1 MIVNNE
7 QQKEPVQVL
16 QKEVVQTPQKEPEQ
30 TPQKEPTNKFN
41 TERAYE
47 WLYNL
52 SGESRDFYDDTRVA
66 KYSNEF
72 IKNRFKLIYTQLG
85 KPMPPQEELDSL
97 YLSFFDKVEVEKK
110 NPVLTSESQ
119 TPISKETT
127 ESPSTSKTT
136 PSLSESKPKKN
147 RFVDQD
153 AMTDEDMYGSY
164 RTEDSQPSYNY
175 AKIANEQEP
184 PAWASEQVKDDY
196 VQRKKLYDFVERE
209 GYLDKEPV
217 DKTEKETEE
226 REYSDL
232 YAQHNQMFNES
243 ATFAEYIKKSDI
255 SWFNMNEEDAEIQ
268 FEQIYGRLGFTATQ
282 TGRGTNKLIITSPD
296 GVDNIEVRLFTDKYK
311 STNEKHGDM
320 EYRDGFHK
328 TRIKNWMSEE
338 IKKVP
343 DPLMIAG
350 TDRVDVA
357 SKIKA
362 GFQLST
368 VFSEED
374 KSRLF
379 GIMED
384 DIYSAYDEGMIFNP
398 EKAEQLLR
406 LKIKESAQYLEYRK
420 KDYDKVLSKHGRQ
433 QESSSMKRFDISK
446 ETNKEV
452 STEVKQAGLS
462 LESSQER
469 HDFLQ
474 ETYRKFLSE
483 KQMYSSVVGQSLIKN
498 DTYKMF
504 DFANSDEDM
513 YLMAYA
519 GVNFVDI
526 PLEQISING
535 RAGTYNEAVNILTDY
550 ASIRQARL
558 GKLDVSIDL
567 DNVTGDIA
575 KSLLED
581 LGSIKERNKVER
593 FEEYKEDNLMF
604 KTRIGLENMGD
615 FFQNIGLSTLGV
627 VADTRYAVHDLL
639 SPLFGDE
646 AMDAWL
652 TGKHKENLPRIGGSG
667 SFSPRLNSA
676 LHPEMIKNLKE
687 EYLPLYGSNI
697 SDARTFGEFMAYGSD
712 ALANS
717 LPASAM
723 FMINPTL
730 GLVTIGATTYGSEMY
745 NIDTEIAS
753 IRERVNNETVDA
765 ETLDARSRKMMEMT
779 RLEARA
785 LALSKAGIE
794 VAFTRAFTYNFFKNA
809 AAAKNFSGARNQLNA
824 QGIAREYTKHLRLGL
839 SGKVGYYTGLSSNA
853 ILREIPEE
861 ELIAMSTYGV
871 ETAWGLREYNQQEV
885 EKLMADTGL
894 NSLFSSMGMAKL
906 AQAGNVKNVTNG
918 VDNLIKNNLF
928 IDNEVRIN
936 ALNLDAQQALAKELS
951 RPESRQDKETID
963 FLTQVVDES
972 SQKVVDFDNRKQEIL
987 DDMIPEDKKQI
998 VDAFGEIEK
1007 IQEALIRDNEPFVAN
1022 TSIDKINSL
1031 REQVKKVMLKYPS
1044 EHSFKYLPLDAQ
1056 QKYKEDA
1063 VEAIIDEEYNGNAEG
1078 LSYSVRVSDNTDE
1091 QPNLEQNS
1099 DEDITEQQINERAV
1113 KMYLDDVRNKE
1124 RENKESITVLPGFD
1138 VLSMYNYVPTVTREE
1153 LDAFNLS
1160 DALTISNQKI
1170 ANLELDFGAQP
1181 VYDKPAPRL
1190 EVDKEGRIVEGIRM
1204 TADEIDVRI
1213 DERRDKYL
1221 QDLKELQ
1228 EEYGV
1233 DKKGVSLNAEEIN
1246 AKRIQELEQKRAEEL
1261 KAVEEKPVEEKEEIP
1276 FEIRSNSRISAE
1288 TNVYPKA
1295 GKQTTITLTPSM
1307 TDYENLSPSENSLAI
1322 ALDIAHV
1329 ASKYSNTV
1337 SVQGGILRLIENNRG
1352 YYALDILRDHYSG
1365 FITRSIDDVI
1375 KEFRGSEADLSLLRQ
1390 LLEAR
1395 QKPDTEEQS
1404 PTDEINARYDAE
1416 ISNVQTGVNQDYI
1429 DAKAELDKKRREE
1442 SQEDLDRFTD
1452 EGRRY
1457 TEGKP
1462 ATGME
1467 GDVSLD
1473 ARSENEQRLQ
1483 DVLSR
1488 LEAYNNEGD
1497 FMSFI
1502 GTQGPKISDQKR
1514 QPSELQSH
1522 VIQFFN
1528 DIENGRTANLGNIEA
1543 ILDASDIS
1551 RELLSQ
1557 MPSDLKLNLG
1567 NDNLINMMNTL
1578 TQQVGMGMNPFGES
1592 LAGVSVL
1599 MNSVFRDSK
1608 TGKQFINLN
1617 NEASRIVAEVKQNV
1631 SKIKEDHIKAYEEDA
1646 KNDTDYLET
1655 KNEEFLNPNSLTNSY
1670 EQSILGSLYRL
1681 MGETNLDGVDV
1692 EFQRNKNLIL
1702 QELAIRKEDYEANK
1716 DDKAKEI
1723 AYRKWES
1730 VVNKLGVADAKSY
1743 EQVRANASARNANM
1757 IDRLAEAQPTD
1768 AALKRIKDFNRFQPK
1783 VLNRYLPSFLRVSTN
1798 NQGYVDAF
1806 GLPDEDGTIGG
1817 ANQTKDV
1824 TMPES
1829 LLGSNN
1835 IRLSTGMY
1843 FDQAYGSL
1851 QGLQM
1856 DIEGRKTY
1864 RTLTYLMQMPSFQGM
1879 FEGNSVTESGRVN
1892 KSEEYQRFEKLFL
1905 QREQTF
1911 DKDIQ
1916 YSHRKPVDVGEVT
1929 HGLGT
1934 LSNSMLQAT
1943 YSTVAAI
1950 SLTRL
1955 SQNTSQ
1961 FQSAVNG
1968 SLPMVSSHQARAH
1981 LMRATT
1987 QFYTGTAGLL
1997 NGNHSKTW
2005 VGKTLEKQLGIT
2017 PYASNIYAQS
2027 QTGLRN
2033 SIASE
2038 LITNQNKKYPLS
2050 YYLRRFNMIEEDVNS
2065 ENSQKVIKKFEEGG
2079 LPTILDKKQALYY
2092 PEQFMNLIAKSQNLA
2107 LEVGLAMG
2115 DRAAANATF
2124 ESFYIDHRIKN
2135 GAEYSMS
2142 NPRAFWDVENKNPN
2156 KEAIR
2161 YADEMVDRTQL
2172 QTVSTG
2178 QAGLYSEYSDPSNKT
2193 RTQLFIPYQKFI
2205 MNARIDVAAQM
2216 MKIQDPNVTEDDK
2229 IIARG
2234 ALKGR
2239 IAEVATFSATRN
2251 MQWTALAK
2259 GSAGLMV
2266 MFGMTDDDDVE
2277 RYNMATEFVGDYLPI
2292 EDRSIVSPPN
2302 KRIEEAES
2310 FEEQQIIAAQNKLMF
2325 SNLRMDAHD
2334 LHLEMMEYEGKFKMS
2349 NFEPDFMRDV
2359 MQEIV
2364 SVGFTVPRPNI
2375 VTEAGNIFFN
2385 KVMSEAGIQVQ
2396 ADEFLS
2402 SDVKGMNTPEGWKNL
2417 VEQNLGVATIGIEQ
2431 AAKLKAAY
2439 DYMTL
2444 GMKYK
2449 SMPLSPEG
2457 EIPVSISSLTQPQRE
2472 QLANVSRTLFISRM
2486 AMIITPIPVKGDV
2499 NKILARMERQLETYY
2514 DAVGTDSDGR
2524 PMGEFDTA
2532 PRRQSVLEQE

>member
-7 QQKEPVQVL
+7 PKKEPVQ
-16 QKEVVQTPQKEPEQ
+16 TPQE
-30 TPQKEPTNKFN
+30 EPTKKFN
-41 TERAYE
+41 SKRAYE

-52 SGESRDFYDDTRVA
+52 SAESREFYDDTRVA
-66 KYSNEF
+66 KYSTES
-72 IKNRFKLIYTQLG
+72 IKNRFSLIYSQLG

-97 YLSFFDKVEVEKK
+97 YSSFFDEVVDEKK
-110 NPVLTSESQ
+110 NPILTSESQ
-119 TPISKETT
+119 SPISEEPT

-136 PSLSESKPKKN
+136 PSSSVSKPKKD
-147 RFVDQD
+147 RVVDQD
-153 AMTDEDMYGSY
+153 GMTDEAMYDSY
-164 RTEDSQPSYNY
+164 RQEDSHPRYNY

-184 PAWASEQVKDDY
+184 PAWASEQVKADY
-196 VQRKKLYDFVERE
+196 LQRKKLYDFVERE

-217 DKTEKETEE
+217 DKTVKETVE

-243 ATFAEYIKKSDI
+243 ATFTDYINKSDI
-255 SWFNMNEEDAEIQ
+255 SWFNLNEEEAEIQ

-282 TGRGTNKLIITSPD
+282 AGRGTNKLIITSPS
-296 GVDNIEVRLFTDKYK
+296 GESEEVRLFTDQYK
-311 STNEKHGDM
+311 SRNEKYGDM
-320 EYRDGFHK
+320 EYRDEFHK
-328 TRIKNWMSEE
+328 NRIKTWMSDQ
-338 IKKVP
+338 IKSVP

-350 TDRVDVA
+350 KDRVEVA
-357 SKIKA
+357 SKIRA
-362 GFQLST
+362 GYGMST
-368 VFSEED
+368 IFSDED

-379 GIMED
+379 GILQD
-384 DIYSAYDEGMIFNP
+384 DFYSVYDEGMVFNP
-398 EKAEQLLR
+398 EKAEQVLR
-406 LKIKESAQYLEYRK
+406 LKLDEAGKYLAYQK
-420 KDYDKVLSKHGRQ
+420 TNYDKVLSQYGRQ
-433 QESSSMKRFDISK
+433 KESSAMKRFDVSK
-446 ETNKEV
+446 EVGGEV
-452 STEVKQAGLS
+452 SAEVKKAGLAY
-462 LESSQER
+462 ESSQER
-469 HDFLQ
+469 YDFLQ
-474 ETYRKFLSE
+474 DTYNKFMSQ
-483 KQMYSSVVGQSLIKN
+483 KQMYSSIVGQSLIKN
-498 DTYKMF
+498 DTYKLF

-513 YLMAYA
+513 YLMSYA
-519 GVNFVDI
+519 GVNFSDI

-535 RAGTYNEAVNILTDY
+535 RAGTYNEAVRILTDY

-558 GKLDVSIDL
+558 GNLDVSIDL

-581 LGSIKERNKVER
+581 LSSIKERNKVER

-604 KTRIGLENMGD
+604 KTRIGLENIGD
-615 FFQNIGLSTLGV
+615 FFQNIGISGLGMIADARYTL
-627 VADTRYAVHDLL
+627 HDVL
-639 SPLFGDE
+639 SPIFGEE

-652 TGKHKENLPRIGGSG
+652 TGKNKVKTGIGATGV
-667 SFSPRLNSA
+667 A
-676 LHPEMIKNLKE
+676 IHPEMIKNLRE
-687 EYLPLYGSNI
+687 EYLPLYGSSI

-717 LPASAM
+717 LPTSAM
-723 FMINPTL
+723 FMINPAL
-730 GLVTIGATTYGSEMY
+730 GLTTIAATTYGSEMY
-745 NIDTEIAS
+745 NIDTEIAA
-753 IRERVNNETVDA
+753 IRERVDSEIVDA
-765 ETLDARSRKMMEMT
+765 ETLDARSRKMIEMT

-785 LALSKAGIE
+785 LALSKAGVE
-794 VAFTRAFTYNFFKNA
+794 AGFTRLFTYNFFKNA
-809 AAAKNFSGARNQLNA
+809 AAAKNFAGVRNELNARN
-824 QGIAREYTKHLRLGL
+824 IAREYTKHLRLGL
-839 SGKVGYYTGLSSNA
+839 SGKVAYYTGLSSNA
-853 ILREIPEE
+853 IAREIPEE
-861 ELIAMSTYGV
+861 ELIAMTTYGIEV
-871 ETAWGLREYNQQEV
+871 AWGLKDYNADEV
-885 EKLMADTGL
+885 SKLFQDTGL
-894 NSLFSSMGMAKL
+894 NSLFSSIGMAKL
-906 AQAGNVKNVTNG
+906 SQAGNVKNVSMA
-918 VDNLIKNNLF
+918 VDNLIKNNMF
-928 IDNEVRIN
+928 IEDEVRIS
-936 ALNLDAQQALAKELS
+936 ALTLDAQQALANELS

-972 SQKVVDFDNRKQEIL
+972 SQKVLDYDNRKQEIL
-987 DDMIPEDKKQI
+987 DGMIPEDKKQI

-1007 IQEALIRDNEPFVAN
+1007 IQDALVRSNEPFVST
-1022 TSIDKINSL
+1022 TSIEKINEL
-1031 REQVKKVMLKYPS
+1031 REQIKRVLLKYPS
-1044 EHSFKYLPLDAQ
+1044 ETAFNYLPLEAQ
-1056 QKYKEDA
+1056 SMYKEDA
-1063 VEAIIDEEYNGNAEG
+1063 VRAIIDEEYDGNAEG
-1078 LSYSVRVSDNTDE
+1078 LSYTISVGDPQAATME
-1091 QPNLEQNS
+1091 QDQEM
-1099 DEDITEQQINERAV
+1099 DITQEQINERAV

-1124 RENKESITVLPGFD
+1124 VENMESITVLPGFD
-1138 VLSMYNYVPTVTREE
+1138 VLNMYNYVPTVTKKEIE
-1153 LDAFNLS
+1153 DFNLTNR
-1160 DALTISNQKI
+1160 LTVAKQKI

-1181 VYDKPAPRL
+1181 VYDKPAPKL

-1213 DERRDKYL
+1213 DERREKYL
-1221 QDLKELQ
+1221 QDIKELQ
-1228 EEYGV
+1228 EQYGV
-1233 DKKGVSLNAEEIN
+1233 DEKGVSLNAEEIN
-1246 AKRIQELEQKRAEEL
+1246 AKRIEELEQKRAEEL

-1276 FEIRSNSRISAE
+1276 FEPRSNSPISAK
-1288 TNVYPKA
+1288 TDVAPN
-1295 GKQTTITLTPSM
+1295 GKKETTITVTPSM
-1307 TDYENLSPSENSLAI
+1307 EDYQNVPESENALAI

-1329 ASKYSNTV
+1329 ASKYPHRV
-1337 SVQGGILRLIENNRG
+1337 SVWGGIMRLIEGSRG
-1352 YYALDILRDHYSG
+1352 YYGLSVLRDHYSG
-1365 FITRSIDDVI
+1365 FTTKSIDDVV
-1375 KEFRGSEADLSLLRQ
+1375 KEFRGSDADLALLRQ

-1395 QKPDTEEQS
+1395 QKPATEEQS
-1404 PTDEINARYDAE
+1404 PIDEINARYDAE
-1416 ISNVQTGVNQDYI
+1416 IANVQTGVNQDYL
-1429 DAKAELDKKRREE
+1429 DAVKELDKKRRDAT
-1442 SQEDLDRFTD
+1442 QEDLDRFTG

-1462 ATGME
+1462 ATGMQ
-1467 GDVSLD
+1467 GDVSLE

-1483 DVLSR
+1483 DVLAR
-1488 LEAYNNEGD
+1488 LEAYDQQGD

-1502 GTQGPKISDQKR
+1502 GAQGPSLPGQKQQISG
-1514 QPSELQSH
+1514 LQAQ
-1522 VIQFFN
+1522 VVQFFN

-1543 ILDASDIS
+1543 ILDAADIS

-1557 MPSDLKLNLG
+1557 MPTDLQISLD
-1567 NDNLINMMNTL
+1567 NDNLINMMTTL
-1578 TQQVGMGMNPFGES
+1578 TQQIGMGMNPFGES
-1592 LAGVSVL
+1592 LAGVTVI

-1608 TGKQFINLN
+1608 TGKQFIDLN

-1631 SKIKEDHIKAYEEDA
+1631 SKTKEDHRKAYEEDA
-1646 KNDTDYLET
+1646 KNDADYLET
-1655 KNEEFLNPNSLTNSY
+1655 KNEELLNPNSLSNSY

-1743 EQVRANASARNANM
+1743 EEVRANASARNANM
-1757 IDRLAEAQPTD
+1757 IDRLAEAQPKD
-1768 AALKRIKDFNRFQPK
+1768 EAMKRIKDFNRFQPK
-1783 VLNRYLPSFLRVSTN
+1783 VLERYLPSFLRVSTN

-1806 GLPDEDGTIGG
+1806 GLPDEDGFMAT

-1829 LLGSNN
+1829 LMGENN

-1856 DIEGRKTY
+1856 DIAGRKTY
-1864 RTLTYLMQMPSFQGM
+1864 RTLTYLMQMPSFQAM
-1879 FEGNSVTESGRVN
+1879 FEGNTMTESGRVN
-1892 KSEEYQRFEKLFL
+1892 KSAEYERFEKIFL

-1916 YSHRKPVDVGEVT
+1916 YSHRSPVDVGEVT
-1929 HGLGT
+1929 HGFNT
-1934 LSNSMLQAT
+1934 LSNSIVQAA

-1955 SQNTSQ
+1955 SQNSSQ

-1968 SLPMVSSHQARAH
+1968 SLPMVSTQQARAH
-1981 LMRATT
+1981 LMRSTA

-2005 VGKTLEKQLGIT
+2005 VGKTLEQRLGIT
-2017 PYASNIYAQS
+2017 PYAANIYAQS

-2050 YYLRRFNMIEEDVNS
+2050 YYLRKFNMIDEDVNS
-2065 ENSQKVIKKFEEGG
+2065 DKSKEVIKRFEEGG
-2079 LPTILDKKQALYY
+2079 LPTILNKKQALYY
-2092 PEQFMNLIAKSQNLA
+2092 PEQFLNLISKSQNLS

-2124 ESFYIDHRIKN
+2124 EAFYIDHRVKN

-2142 NPRAFWDVENKNPN
+2142 NPRAFWDAENQNPN

-2172 QTVSTG
+2172 QTVSTA
-2178 QAGLYSEYSDPSNKT
+2178 QAGLYSEYTDPSNKT
-2193 RTQLFIPYQKFI
+2193 KTQLFIPYQRFI

-2229 IIARG
+2229 IIARN

-2239 IAEVATFSATRN
+2239 ITEIATFSAIRN
-2251 MQWTALAK
+2251 LQWTTLAK
-2259 GSAGLMV
+2259 GAAGVSV
-2266 MFGMTDDDDVE
+2266 MFGMTDEDDVE
-2277 RYNMATEFVGDYLPI
+2277 RYNMTTEFVGDYLPI
-2292 EDRSIVSPPN
+2292 EDRSIVSPPD
-2302 KRIEEAES
+2302 KRLEDAES
-2310 FEEQQIIAAQNKLMF
+2310 LEEQQIINAQNELMF
-2325 SNLRMDAHD
+2325 SNLKMDAHD
-2334 LHLEMMEYEGKFKMS
+2334 LHLHMMEYEDKFKMS
-2349 NFEPDFMRDV
+2349 QYDPNFMRDV
-2359 MQEIV
+2359 MQEVV
-2364 SVGFTVPRPNI
+2364 SVGFTVPRPNL
-2375 VTEAGNIFFN
+2375 VTEAGNMFFN
-2385 KVMSEAGIQVQ
+2385 KVMNDAGLGIQ

-2402 SDVKGMNTPEGWKNL
+2402 GDVKGMNTPEGWKNL

-2431 AAKLKAAY
+2431 AAKLKTAY

-2457 EIPVSISSLTQPQRE
+2457 QIPVSVSSLTQSQRE
-2472 QLANVSRTLFISRM
+2472 QLAEVSRTLFIARM
-2486 AMIITPIPVKGDV
+2486 AMIATPIPMKGDV
-2499 NKILARMERQLETYY
+2499 NKVLTRMERQLETFF
-2514 DAVGTDSDGR
+2514 DAVQTDSEGR